1 MSKWALKTII
11 ILISPDLIIQT
22 SNTERYLINEEG
34 GNLSDIRQTSRM
46 ENEHGGWKKFEKNGK
61 RGFMFIRYLRV
72 DCKILQQS
80 LVR

>member
-46 ENEHGGWKKFEKNGK
+46 ENENGGWKKSEKTVNEDP
-61 RGFMFIRYLRV
+61 RLLDR
-72 DCKILQQS
+72 
-80 LVR
+80 